1 MTLLSEALANM
12 APSATMAMSQKA
24 RDMRAQGINVIS
36 LAAGEPNFDT
46 PDNIKNAA
54 IAAIDAGKTGY
65 TAVDGIPELKLA
77 ISKSFR
83 RNNRLDYT
91 PSQINVSPGGKAV
104 IYNALAATLDP
115 GDEVVIPTPCW
126 VSYPQMVRLL
136 GGTPVTVPCP
146 ANNGYR
152 LKAEDLAAHITDKT
166 RWLVLNSPG
175 NPTGTVYERADYA
188 ALADVMT
195 AYPNLMILS
204 DEIYEHLDYS
214 GNFIS
219 FAQALPQ
226 FHDRTLTMNGVS
238 KAYAMTGWRIGYAGG
253 PEWLVK
259 GMAKVMMQTTSN
271 AGSISQWA
279 SVEALDGPQDYLIER
294 RAAFRQRRDFVVERL
309 VALEGLRCET
319 PDGAFYAFIP
329 ACEAMKH
336 LGIQSDIQLCDR
348 LLTEAHVS
356 VVPGSAFHG
365 PDAFRLSYAADIE
378 ILECAMNRMDAFFS
392 RVARP

>member
-136 GGTPVTVPCP
+136 GGAPVTVPCP

-152 LKAEDLAAHITDKT
+152 LKAEELAAHITDKT

-294 RAAFRQRRDFVVERL
+294 RAAFRQRRDFVMERL
-309 VALEGLRCET
+309 AALEGLGCET